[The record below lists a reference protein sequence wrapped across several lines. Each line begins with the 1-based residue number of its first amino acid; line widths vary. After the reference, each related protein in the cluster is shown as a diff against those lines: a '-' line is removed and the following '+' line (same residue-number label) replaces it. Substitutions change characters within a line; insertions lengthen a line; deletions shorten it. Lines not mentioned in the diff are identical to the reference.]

1 MCKKE
6 LPAIYQT
13 KNFLEK
19 KIKSSL
25 KFKINNWDFGREEWN
40 NYHCKYVF
48 LCKLVERNEI
58 ITEYW
63 GEKEKSN
70 KRTML

>member
-6 LPAIYQT
+6 LPGIHQI

-25 KFKINNWDFGREEWN
+25 KFKVRNWDFGREE
-40 NYHCKYVF
+40 
-48 LCKLVERNEI
+48 
-58 ITEYW
+58 
-63 GEKEKSN
+63 
-70 KRTML
+70 